1 MKLKR
6 SNLSSLVLLILY
18 AVGFVGTLLDVAWVQ
33 GATPIH
39 LLVCLALFIANE
51 SSIWRGRILLTGIG
65 VFLFGIAIEWLGVR
79 YQWPFG
85 AYVYGSRLGIKLD
98 GIPLTM
104 GINWLLLGLLSAD
117 ISKKILADRPII
129 MQSSLGAVFMLLTDV
144 PMERICGRLDFWHWQ
159 TGTAPIQNYIA
170 WLVLGIG
177 VQYFILKSRR
187 KEAGNAISVLLF
199 SLQFLFFLGLSFL
212 LKD

>member
-1 MKLKR
+1 MKLNR

-18 AVGFVGTLLDVAWVQ
+18 AVGFVGTLLNVAWVQ

-39 LLVCLALFIANE
+39 LLVCLALFITNE

-65 VFLFGIAIEWLGVR
+65 VFIFGIVIEWIGVGF
-79 YQWPFG
+79 QWPFG
-85 AYVYGSRLGIKLD
+85 AYEYGSRLGLKLD

-117 ISKKILADRPII
+117 ISRKILKERSLM
-129 MQSSLGAVFMLLTDV
+129 MQSSLGAALMLLTDV

-159 TGTAPIQNYIA
+159 TGTAPLQNYIA

-187 KEAGNAISVLLF
+187 TEAVNPISVLLF